1 MKKFLIGTL
10 IVIAAVAVGV
20 TVVAAKYQP
29 TIRPNTVVGQVPVGG
44 LTKDEAAKRVRI
56 WWEAEK
62 TKELTL
68 TCDAFKAQIPP
79 MTPSQLGITVD
90 DEASVAPCE
99 VNDFWDAA
107 SQKISGDPTRV
118 SFPIKYKSN
127 GAKVDTL
134 KKLIKSSIGPLHP
147 ARVTYVAGVIQRTPE
162 VASFQ
167 LDESKIYDAVTVALS
182 GNGDVVVPITEAPK
196 KMSDEDLG
204 KIKDVVSEFSTHFPA
219 YQTSRNTNIRL
230 ATEKLNGHILMP
242 GEQLSFN
249 HTVGQRT
256 VQDGFRTAPVL
267 KNGKHD
273 TGIGG
278 GICQVSTTLYNATLL
293 SNLKIITRHNH
304 STPSVYVPVG
314 RDATVDWPDLDLV
327 IENSMTTPIAIS
339 STFESGQITFRIL
352 GLKDPT
358 QSVKILTSGFR
369 SWGGSEQVIRDGS
382 LPPGKTQ
389 VLERGSSAKS
399 IQVYRVVYK
408 DGQEVKRESLGT
420 SIYPGLKRIV
430 AVSTQKAGPKPGPAG
445 TAVTPVPAGGQPAP
459 DNSNPPPPTTGRDG
473 DGG

>member
-10 IVIAAVAVGV
+10 IAIAAIAVGV

-44 LTKDEAAKRVRI
+44 LTKEEAAKRVRI

-68 TCDAFKAQIPP
+68 TCEQFKAKIPP

-107 SQKISGDPTRV
+107 SQKISGEPTRV
-118 SFPIKYKSN
+118 SFPIKYKPN

-147 ARVTYVAGVIQRTPE
+147 AKVTYAGGIITRTPE
-162 VASFQ
+162 VTSFQ
-167 LDESKIYDAVTVALS
+167 LDEAKIYDAVTAGLS
-182 GNGDVVVPITEAPK
+182 GNGEVEVPITEAPK
-196 KMSDEDLG
+196 HLSDEDLN
-204 KIKDVVSEFSTHFPA
+204 KIKEVVSEYSTHFPA

-242 GEQLSFN
+242 GEQMSFN

-273 TGIGG
+273 VGIGG

-293 SNLKIITRHNH
+293 SNLKIVMRHNH

-327 IENSMTTPIAIS
+327 IENSMPTPVAIS

-352 GLKDPT
+352 GSKDPGV
-358 QSVKILTSGFR
+358 SVKILTSGFR

-389 VLERGSSAKS
+389 VLERGSSARS

-420 SIYPGLKRIV
+420 SIYPGLKRVV
-430 AVSTQKAGPKPGPAG
+430 AVSTQKAGPKPAAPG
-445 TAVTPVPAGGQPAP
+445 TAVTPNPPGGEPAP
-459 DNSNPPPPTTGRDG
+459 DNAPPPTTGRDG
-473 DGG
+473 DGGRL